1 MTKLSDTQLVI
12 LSAAAGR
19 PKGRVL
25 PLTVALKG
33 AAVGKVVD
41 SLIAKGLIAE
51 TPATAKDARWRDA
64 KEGAVTLRITRAGI
78 RIINAEAA
86 DEDAPAAESTPPRGR
101 EGSKQARL
109 IEMLKRPQGASIA
122 EIVAEFGW
130 QAHTVRGAIAG
141 ALKKKLGLA
150 VTSEKVDGKRVYR
163 IA

>member
-33 AAVGKVVD
+33 AAVGKVID
-41 SLIAKGLIAE
+41 SLIAKGLIEE

-64 KEGAVTLRITRAGI
+64 EEGAVTLRITRAGI
-78 RIINAEAA
+78 KIINAEAA
-86 DEDAPAAESTPPRGR
+86 DEDAAAETTTPRTR
-101 EGSKQARL
+101 EGSKQAKL
-109 IEMLKRPQGASIA
+109 IEMLKRPQGASID
-122 EIVAEFGW
+122 EIAAEFGW

-141 ALKKKLGLA
+141 ALKKRLGLT
-150 VTSEKVDGKRVYR
+150 VTSEKVDGKRVYKL
-163 IA
+163 A

>member
-41 SLIAKGLIAE
+41 SLIAKGLIEE

-64 KEGAVTLRITRAGI
+64 EEGAVTLRITRAGI
-78 RIINAEAA
+78 KIINAE
-86 DEDAPAAESTPPRGR
+86 DEDVAAEARPTRSR

-109 IEMLKRPQGASIA
+109 IEMLKRPQGASIVEIA
-122 EIVAEFGW
+122 ETFGW
-130 QAHTVRGAIAG
+130 VHHSVRGAIAG
-141 ALKKKLGLA
+141 TLKKKLGLV
-150 VTSEKVDGKRVYR
+150 VTSEKVDGRRVYKL
-163 IA
+163 A